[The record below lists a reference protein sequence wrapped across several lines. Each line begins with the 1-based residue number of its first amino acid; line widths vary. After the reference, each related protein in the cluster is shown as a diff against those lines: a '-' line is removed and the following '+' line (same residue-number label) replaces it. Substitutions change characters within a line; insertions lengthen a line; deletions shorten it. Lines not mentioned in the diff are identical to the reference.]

1 MNEIIETISSAQTM
15 EMLTIAQANVIRKA
29 IETQAQ
35 TIQEIIEPIVQ
46 ASTAEINGVGQHV
59 DTTA

>member
-1 MNEIIETISSAQTM
+1 MNEIIETVSNAQTM
-15 EMLTIAQANVIRKA
+15 EMLTVAQANVIRKA
-29 IETQAQ
+29 LETQAQ

-46 ASTAEINGVGQHV
+46 ASTAEINGVGRHV